1 MGRAGVRPHHFSVM
15 EILGSPGCQ
24 ASLEF
29 IENPSTSVMW
39 SVTRLA
45 STRAAIARASARAS
59 TAPPS
64 NSIAIFFFMVP
75 VYPKVTEKTDESPQE
90 SGHPYVRH
98 SAAYRPRRDIARLKA
113 PPKTSSHAEMRRAR
127 LVWKGPYDAWVLDE
141 SLTVAARS
149 EGIEK
154 HVVGAVVHHAGAV
167 LLLTRSVNDTFLPG
181 IEELPSGGVEDGET
195 LAEALDRE
203 LLEEVGFSA

>member
-1 MGRAGVRPHHFSVM
+1 MSRTSTDQRGGDLLPARCLDPADGQARP
-15 EILGSPGCQ
+15 
-24 ASLEF
+24 
-29 IENPSTSVMW
+29 
-39 SVTRLA
+39 
-45 STRAAIARASARAS
+45 
-59 TAPPS
+59 
-64 NSIAIFFFMVP
+64 
-75 VYPKVTEKTDESPQE
+75 D
-90 SGHPYVRH
+90 
-98 SAAYRPRRDIARLKA
+98 
-113 PPKTSSHAEMRRAR
+113 R
-127 LVWKGPYDAWVLDE
+127 LVWKGPYDARVLDE

-203 LLEEVGFSA
+203 LLEEVGFSAGTVEPGFLATFDYVSGSGRLTRQFTVSVPLNDRAVVLSDEHSAYRWVNCSEIDRSSATAKTQGVVAAWFDWDQAENRRA